1 MTTTTTQIATWIS
14 KGTRLNN
21 PKPKGKPQ
29 KKKGNTQT
37 KLGSCKRA
45 TRDSDD
51 ESEQDDVSLSDDS
64 RLAQTAKKAGKQQH
78 VEPLDSEELERAD
91 NDIEEVDDGIHDEQ
105 PSDEQEVSPDHL
117 QNLLTH
123 HIPA

>member
-1 MTTTTTQIATWIS
+1 M
-14 KGTRLNN
+14 
-21 PKPKGKPQ
+21 KP
-29 KKKGNTQT
+29 
-37 KLGSCKRA
+37 GSHKRA

-51 ESEQDDVSLSDDS
+51 ESEQDDVSSSDDS
-64 RLAQTAKKAGKQQH
+64 KSAWRAKKVGKQRH
-78 VEPLDSEELERAD
+78 VEPSDSEELERAD

>member
-1 MTTTTTQIATWIS
+1 MTTTTQIATQIA

-37 KLGSCKRA
+37 KPGSRKRA

-51 ESEQDDVSLSDDS
+51 ESEQDDVSSSDDS
-64 RLAQTAKKAGKQQH
+64 KSAQRAKKAGKRRR
-78 VEPLDSEELERAD
+78 VEPSDSEELERAD
-91 NDIEEVDDGIHDEQ
+91 NNIEEVVDGIHDEQ
-105 PSDEQEVSPDHL
+105 PPDEQEVSPDHL
-117 QNLLTH
+117 QNSLTH
-123 HIPA
+123 HIPE

>member
-1 MTTTTTQIATWIS
+1 MTTTTRIATRIA
-14 KGTRLNN
+14 KETRLNN

-29 KKKGNTQT
+29 KKKGNTQM

-64 RLAQTAKKAGKQQH
+64 KSAWRAKKAGKRRRI
-78 VEPLDSEELERAD
+78 EPSDSEELERAD

-105 PSDEQEVSPDHL
+105 PPDEQEVSPDHL

-123 HIPA
+123 HIPE

>member
-1 MTTTTTQIATWIS
+1 MEVRTHSDLDIT
-14 KGTRLNN
+14 
-21 PKPKGKPQ
+21 
-29 KKKGNTQT
+29 
-37 KLGSCKRA
+37 GSCKRA

-64 RLAQTAKKAGKQQH
+64 KSAWRAKKAGKRQCI
-78 VEPLDSEELERAD
+78 EPSDSEELERAD

-105 PSDEQEVSPDHL
+105 PPDEQEVSPDHL

-123 HIPA
+123 HIPE

>member
-1 MTTTTTQIATWIS
+1 MTTTTQIATRIS

-21 PKPKGKPQ
+21 PKPKGKLQ

-51 ESEQDDVSLSDDS
+51 KSEKDDVSSSDDS
-64 RLAQTAKKAGKQQH
+64 RSAQRAKKAGKWQH
-78 VEPLDSEELERAD
+78 VEPLDSEKLERAD

-105 PSDEQEVSPDHL
+105 PPDEQEGSPYHL
-117 QNLLTH
+117 QDSLTH
-123 HIPA
+123 HIPE